1 MMMMFDD
8 DDHDDEYEYDIND
21 NTVPQRV
28 NCILCQSPSIYSFIT
43 SFYHMYTY
51 IISSLTHHSLLALV
65 PPFYLI
71 IISIHV
77 LHLFIY

>member
-1 MMMMFDD
+1 MMMMFDDD

-28 NCILCQSPSIYSFIT
+28 NCILCQSPSIYPFIT

-51 IISSLTHHSLLALV
+51 IIISSLTHHSLQAS
-65 PPFYLI
+65 I
-71 IISIHV
+71 ICIHTSSS
-77 LHLFIY
+77 HR